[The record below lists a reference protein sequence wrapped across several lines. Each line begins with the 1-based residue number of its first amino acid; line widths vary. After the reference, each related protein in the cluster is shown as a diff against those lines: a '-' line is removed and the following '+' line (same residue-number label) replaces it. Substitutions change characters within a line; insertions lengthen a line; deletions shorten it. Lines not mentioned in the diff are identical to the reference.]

1 MSQSL
6 ERALDTY
13 LAAAA
18 RSGDRKAWDQLASRW
33 TPRLSAF
40 AWRLLG
46 DTDGVE
52 EAVQDAWVDI
62 VKSLPRLRA
71 SEAFPAFAFR
81 IVQRRCARVITKRQG
96 TRRLSE
102 AVTRQG
108 VEPEPVDIDRTVEA
122 SLIRTAM
129 SDLPSDQHAALW
141 LFHIQELSVAEISA
155 ALEVP
160 TGTVKTRL
168 MHARRKITAKLEGG
182 SNE

>member
-18 RSGDRKAWDQLASRW
+18 RSGDAKAWDQLASRW

-46 DTDGVE
+46 DRDGVE
-52 EAVQDAWVDI
+52 EAVQDSWVEI
-62 VKSLPRLRA
+62 VKGMPRLRA

-81 IVQRRCARVITKRQG
+81 IVQRRCARLIAGRQG
-96 TRRLSE
+96 HRRISE
-102 AVTRQG
+102 AVAQQDLA
-108 VEPEPVDIDRTVEA
+108 PEPVDLDRTVEA
-122 SLIRTAM
+122 SLVRKAM
-129 SDLPSDQHAALW
+129 AGLPADQHAALW
-141 LFHIQELSVAEISA
+141 LFHIQDLSVAEIAA

-160 TGTVKTRL
+160 AGTVKTRL
-168 MHARRKITAKLEGG
+168 MHARRKIAAKLEGG